1 MKTLTVRG
9 IEPKRSE
16 LLKNLAKQ
24 EGKSVNQVIIDTLKK
39 HFGLQK
45 EKNIRGHIMIWTIFL
60 VAGLKMIFS
69 LVSDAL
75 IQRPLKSANFGII
88 IGCREIL
95 M

>member
-9 IEPKRSE
+9 IEPKLSE

-45 EKNIRGHIMIWTIFL
+45 EKKYSQVYHDLDDLFGRWSQKEFDRIQSKI
-60 VAGLKMIFS
+60 
-69 LVSDAL
+69 DAERKIDQEL
-75 IQRPLKSANFGII
+75 WQ
-88 IGCREIL
+88 
-95 M
+95 